1 LLVDDE
7 EDLALLFKEGVEIY
21 SDYNVDVFTD
31 PLSAVHNFQIDR
43 YVLALVDIIMPK
55 MNGFDVYRI
64 IREMDKKCR
73 VCFFS
78 ASETNEEYL
87 VGIFPELK
95 GKKNVL
101 IRKPIKLKEFSKII
115 TEIVDENK

>member
-31 PLSAVHNFQIDR
+31 PLAAVHNFQIDR

-55 MNGFDVYRI
+55 MNGFDVYRLL
-64 IREMDKKCR
+64 REMDKKCK

-87 VGIFPELK
+87 VGTFPELK

-101 IRKPIKLKEFSKII
+101 IRKPIKLKEFSKKILEII
-115 TEIVDENK
+115 AENE